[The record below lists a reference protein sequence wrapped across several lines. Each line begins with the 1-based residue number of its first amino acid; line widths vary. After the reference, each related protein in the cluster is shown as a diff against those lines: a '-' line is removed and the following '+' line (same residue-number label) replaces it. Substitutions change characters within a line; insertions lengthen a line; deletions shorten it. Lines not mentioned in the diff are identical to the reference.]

1 MLEELAMQTEE
12 VRHRMF
18 ERRLHALIAG
28 IVLLATALVLG
39 VIVALDPAGS
49 AVQGLDDRWLG
60 WMVDL
65 RTPWLTRLAKD
76 VSTIGSVKVTMPLR
90 ILVSAALIWHRRW
103 LQFGAFVGA
112 VITSELCIGPLKA
125 LVDRPRP
132 PDPLIGTS
140 AASFPSGHAIAG
152 AVTAFGLVVVL
163 WPASPRRWLA
173 IGFAAAF
180 AGIMAISRTYLAA
193 HWLTDTIAGACIGT
207 GLALVWPAALEM
219 ARERHSRR
227 NFGATSAF
235 SSEPVLPRSV
245 LPNSVLPKSV
255 SEDRL

>member
-1 MLEELAMQTEE
+1 MSVDATVAAEIREI
-12 VRHRMF
+12 RHRMF
-18 ERRLHALIAG
+18 ERRLHALVAG
-28 IVLLATALVLG
+28 SILLGVALVLG
-39 VIVALDPAGS
+39 IIIAVDPS
-49 AVQGLDDRWLG
+49 SSIVQGIDDRWLR
-60 WMVDL
+60 WMVSS
-65 RTPWLTRLAKD
+65 RTSFWTRVAND
-76 VSTIGSVKVTMPLR
+76 VSSIGSVKVTLPLR
-90 ILVSAALIWHRRW
+90 ILVTAVLAWHRRW
-103 LQFGAFVGA
+103 LQLGAFVGA
-112 VITSELCIGPLKA
+112 VITSELCIGPIKA

-132 PDPLIGTS
+132 PNPLIGTS

-219 ARERHSRR
+219 ARERHGRWQPSD
-227 NFGATSAF
+227 ASAVANKPAIPN
-235 SSEPVLPRSV
+235 EPVL
-245 LPNSVLPKSV
+245 
-255 SEDRL
+255 EDGL